1 VELLSQPLISIIIPV
16 FNKASYLRKC
26 LDSIIILTHTDIEI
40 ILINDG
46 SNDGSGEICDV
57 YKMQD
62 SRVKVIH
69 QSNGGVSSARNNGLD
84 NATGLWI
91 YFIDPDDWIDKDPF
105 NSIVSVLQ
113 AHSEV
118 DFIRTYCREI
128 NGDLVLN
135 PDLPA
140 DIKIYTRDEFLQTG
154 FVAGYMHSMFVRRE
168 LIEKNDLRLSLTLDF
183 MEDAEFIF
191 RCILNSARILVYNK
205 VFYNYFN
212 NDTSSSVNLNLKKV
226 TDHLT
231 SASLMRKYSLSYNN
245 PAVKDH
251 VKRQLNHQLYLY
263 FAEIRLVKDKSVIS
277 ARGIRSDLLLFLRD
291 TGLRLNELSK
301 INLMLLVLGLIHI
314 RLILALYRIRASLSS

>member
-1 VELLSQPLISIIIPV
+1 ME
-16 FNKASYLRKC
+16 
-26 LDSIIILTHTDIEI
+26 T
-40 ILINDG
+40 
-46 SNDGSGEICDV
+46 
-57 YKMQD
+57 
-62 SRVKVIH
+62 
-69 QSNGGVSSARNNGLD
+69 
-84 NATGLWI
+84 ATGKWI
-91 YFIDPDDWIDKDPF
+91 YFADADDWVDSNAFD
-105 NSIVSVLQ
+105 SIAS
-113 AHSEV
+113 AIRTYSNV
-118 DFIRTYCREI
+118 DFVRTYCREI

-154 FVAGYMHSMFVRRE
+154 FVAQNMHFMFVRRE
-168 LIEKNDLRLSLTLDF
+168 LIDKNNLRLSPTLDF

-191 RCILNSARILVYNK
+191 CCILNSARILVYNK
-205 VFYNYFN
+205 VFYNYLN

-245 PAVKDH
+245 LDVKDH

>member
-1 VELLSQPLISIIIPV
+1 VQ
-16 FNKASYLRKC
+16 
-26 LDSIIILTHTDIEI
+26 
-40 ILINDG
+40 
-46 SNDGSGEICDV
+46 
-57 YKMQD
+57 
-62 SRVKVIH
+62 
-69 QSNGGVSSARNNGLD
+69 
-84 NATGLWI
+84 
-91 YFIDPDDWIDKDPF
+91 
-105 NSIVSVLQ
+105 
-113 AHSEV
+113 
-118 DFIRTYCREI
+118 TYCREI

-135 PDLPA
+135 QDLPA

-168 LIEKNDLRLSLTLDF
+168 LIEKNNLRLSPTLDF

-191 RCILNSARILVYNK
+191 RCILNSARILVYNI
-205 VFYNYFN
+205 VFYNYLN

-231 SASLMRKYSLSYNN
+231 SVSLMRKYSLSYNN
-245 PAVKDH
+245 LAVKDH

-314 RLILALYRIRASLSS
+314 RLILALHRIRASLSS

>member
-1 VELLSQPLISIIIPV
+1 ME
-16 FNKASYLRKC
+16 
-26 LDSIIILTHTDIEI
+26 T
-40 ILINDG
+40 
-46 SNDGSGEICDV
+46 
-57 YKMQD
+57 
-62 SRVKVIH
+62 
-69 QSNGGVSSARNNGLD
+69 
-84 NATGLWI
+84 ATGKWI
-91 YFIDPDDWIDKDPF
+91 YFADADDWIDSNAFD
-105 NSIVSVLQ
+105 SISS
-113 AHSEV
+113 AIRTYTDV
-118 DFIRTYCREI
+118 DFVRTYCREI

-251 VKRQLNHQLYLY
+251 VKRQFNHQLYLY